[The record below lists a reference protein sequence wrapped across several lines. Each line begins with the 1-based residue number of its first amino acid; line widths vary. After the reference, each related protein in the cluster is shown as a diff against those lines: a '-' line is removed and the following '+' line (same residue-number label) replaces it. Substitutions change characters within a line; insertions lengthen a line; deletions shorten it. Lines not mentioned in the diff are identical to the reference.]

1 MKNKLRII
9 ISFIFVFSISL
20 MFFACKKDNNNTPLV
35 LETPYAVGLVNNGDL
50 LYEDTIAEGMQQE
63 YINNRYLIVVNQNK
77 SASAYRFFWTDNE
90 DYTNEEVYVSQDSE
104 KNYLDITE
112 YFDSK
117 KEYHYFAQYL
127 GTKDGKFLNSEYSKI
142 MTYTPA
148 SEKIGAT
155 SLQIVDGELRWI
167 SIMQATS
174 YEIYE
179 EVLDKND
186 NVVTTQRKI
195 ATVNPEISSY
205 DISGIATDPYKKYNY
220 SIKAI
225 TTKNYYIS
233 SDMSNKETY
242 IKNIILNTPSNLNV
256 TNDGTNYTLSWDSVE
271 YATEYKIIYNDSYFV
286 EDLTSTSYDI
296 TDILG
301 TRYSNFSFKVIATN
315 SDVLSFNLG
324 EESQS
329 KSYDHTLKLSNPQNL
344 LAQRNGIYIDISWT
358 SVSFVNNNENYIA
371 PNYTIVVEYDE
382 GTIKE
387 YHTTNNSQRIEIS
400 DLFTTLES
408 DKDIVIKVKADS
420 VTEYILESDFE
431 SYNMTILA

>member
-1 MKNKLRII
+1 
-9 ISFIFVFSISL
+9 
-20 MFFACKKDNNNTPLV
+20 
-35 LETPYAVGLVNNGDL
+35 
-50 LYEDTIAEGMQQE
+50 
-63 YINNRYLIVVNQNK
+63 
-77 SASAYRFFWTDNE
+77 
-90 DYTNEEVYVSQDSE
+90 
-104 KNYLDITE
+104 
-112 YFDSK
+112 
-117 KEYHYFAQYL
+117 
-127 GTKDGKFLNSEYSKI
+127 
-142 MTYTPA
+142 
-148 SEKIGAT
+148 
-155 SLQIVDGELRWI
+155 
-167 SIMQATS
+167 
-174 YEIYE
+174 
-179 EVLDKND
+179 
-186 NVVTTQRKI
+186 
-195 ATVNPEISSY
+195 
-205 DISGIATDPYKKYNY
+205 
-220 SIKAI
+220 
-225 TTKNYYIS
+225 
-233 SDMSNKETY
+233 MSNKETY
-242 IKNIILNTPSNLNV
+242 IKNITLNTPSNLNV

-371 PNYTIVVEYDE
+371 PNYTIVVEYE
-382 GTIKE
+382 GQIKE